1 MNCRNYTGT
10 KVVSFVERFII
21 LCPCLGEST
30 IRGSTSSVLK
40 SPKSLICL
48 QVVGRCLHHFS
59 DLHLCKQIN

>member
-30 IRGSTSSVLK
+30 IRGSTST
-40 SPKSLICL
+40 
-48 QVVGRCLHHFS
+48 VVC
-59 DLHLCKQIN
+59 